1 MRHALA
7 AQLSARVRW
16 LHLTLFIGPFAEVF
30 PT

>member
-7 AQLSARVRW
+7 AQLSERVRW